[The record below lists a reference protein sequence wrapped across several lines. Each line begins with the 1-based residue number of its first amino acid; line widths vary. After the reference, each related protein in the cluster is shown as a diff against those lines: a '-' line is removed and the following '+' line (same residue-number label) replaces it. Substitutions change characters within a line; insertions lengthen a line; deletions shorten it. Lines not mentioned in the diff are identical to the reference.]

1 MPENAGTRKEIR
13 YDHGVLVRRDSQA
26 SFRRYDVKIARAGV
40 FPYVYQ
46 DGTTRLEAKLPQ
58 DLFSQTTID
67 SAKGAPITDDHV
79 PPFDSKGLVT
89 PENYQKYVK
98 GSLGDTITVQDG
110 HLCGVETLLDS
121 GLMAKVDSGEK
132 VELSI
137 GFELD
142 IDPTPGEYNGQR
154 YDAIQRNIRI
164 NHVAHVDK
172 GRAGETVRVQTD
184 SIPNDVH
191 IAIMKKQGDLM
202 PTTHTPVAPAK
213 ATTLDKLL
221 KLLRLDSED
230 APAVP
235 AENASTESTPPTAP
249 TVEDLQEQ
257 IVALQTQL
265 KAATDQIAKL
275 TTAAEEDAVEDQSE
289 AALDAKIAQRTT
301 LVDTAK
307 IVIPD
312 VKTDGMKDRDI
323 KLKIIAAK
331 LPFAAGVRQD
341 NLSHERIN
349 AQFEAAVELARREAL
364 DAGVG
369 PDGAEVRNDEK
380 AILDGR
386 KARAM
391 RWDEAEKERAKRK

>member
-79 PPFDSKGLVT
+79 PPSDSKGLVT

-121 GLMAKVDSGEK
+121 GLMAKVDRGEK

-154 YDAIQRNIRI
+154 YDAVQRNIRI

-202 PTTHTPVAPAK
+202 PTPNTPVAPAK

-249 TVEDLQEQ
+249 TVEDLQKQ

-275 TTAAEEDAVEDQSE
+275 TTAAEEDAIEDQSE
-289 AALDAKIAQRTT
+289 AALDAKIAKRTV

-341 NLSHERIN
+341 SLSQERID
-349 AQFEAAVELARREAL
+349 AQFEAAVEIARREAL

-369 PDGAEVRNDEK
+369 LDGAEVRNDEK